1 MEFSFLV
8 SAKNKLKDRNG
19 NVSVDDWTKTATDNL
34 NTFNFGLGVGL
45 GFNITPNLG
54 INARYVAGLTN
65 IGKTDNPIG
74 YSYSKSKNNVFQVG
88 LGLAF

>member
-1 MEFSFLV
+1 MT
-8 SAKNKLKDRNG
+8 G
-19 NVSVDDWTKTATDNL
+19 QKTATDNL

-45 GFNITPNLG
+45 GFNITPNIG

-74 YSYSKSKNNVFQVG
+74 RSYSESKNNVFQVG